1 MATWLVVS
9 VLVCSGP
16 ELSMPILLPQQLV
29 DAQDIRLEAQVP
41 EPGMVLFEK
50 DPERASLWYAPVASR
65 MLDDGTV
72 QLWYQRVNKGEEDYF
87 DQRALCLGEIRHG
100 QWTLPE
106 LSPEPPVWGG
116 PNNVCLRRSP
126 HTPTWGGFNVFQ
138 IVEVDGVLQM
148 LYWDQPP
155 ESGEAGAM
163 RATSTDGRT
172 WEKQLQTVFTEH
184 NDAYSLIHE
193 KGEYIL
199 YQTALEPWPDKPYPD
214 NLDKYKR
221 VQSIRTSEDLNTW
234 TPQEILLRPDEQDP
248 PETEF
253 YLMKVFRY
261 GEGYAG
267 LIMKYYAD
275 PEKPNLHSAI
285 LKHELVVSEDTRT
298 WERPYRDTDLGF
310 WSYADPFILDGKTH
324 FAIWKD
330 GGMVTVAYPQDR
342 LVAVVAGEEEGT
354 FLTQP
359 FERPDTGGLALN
371 ADATSGWIEVEL
383 LDGSNQPVTHA
394 TTQRIAG
401 VEGSAI
407 PLKWKSRD
415 LPADGVLRIR
425 MQNAR
430 LFAVTSNG

>member
-1 MATWLVVS
+1 MGIWLVVS

-16 ELSMPILLPQQLV
+16 ELSMPMLLPQQLV
-29 DAQDIRLEAQVP
+29 DAQGVRLEAQVP
-41 EPGMVLFEK
+41 EPGMVLSEK

-65 MLDDGTV
+65 MLEDGVV

-87 DQRALCLGEIRHG
+87 DQRTLCLGEIRNG
-100 QWTLPE
+100 QWLLPE

-116 PNNVCLRRSP
+116 PNNVCMRRSP

-138 IVEVDGVLQM
+138 IVEVDGVVQM

-172 WEKQLQTVFTEH
+172 WEKHLHTVFTEH

-234 TPQEILLRPDEQDP
+234 TPQEIFLRPDEQDP

-298 WERPYRDTDLGF
+298 WERPYRETDLGF
-310 WSYADPFILDGKTH
+310 WSYADPFILDGKMH

-330 GGMVTVAYPQDR
+330 GGMVTVVYPQDR

-354 FLTQP
+354 FMTQP
-359 FERPDTGGLALN
+359 FERPETGGLALN
-371 ADATSGWIEVEL
+371 ADATNGWIEVEL
-383 LDGSNQPVTHA
+383 LDGSNQSVANA
-394 TTQRIAG
+394 TTQRIAS
-401 VEGSAI
+401 VDGSAI
-407 PLKWKSRD
+407 PLNWKSRD
-415 LPADGVLRIR
+415 LPADIVLRIR

-430 LFAVTSNG
+430 LFAVTSKE

>member
-1 MATWLVVS
+1 M
-9 VLVCSGP
+9 
-16 ELSMPILLPQQLV
+16 LLPQHLV
-29 DAQDIRLEAQVP
+29 DAQGVRLEAQTP
-41 EPGMVLFEK
+41 ETGLVLFEK
-50 DPERASLWYAPVASR
+50 DAGRPSLWYAPVASR
-65 MLDDGTV
+65 SLDDGTV
-72 QLWYQRVNKGEEDYF
+72 QLWYQRVNKGEADYF
-87 DQRALCLGEIRHG
+87 DQRTLCLGEIRNG

-106 LSPEPPVWGG
+106 LNPDPPMWGG
-116 PNNVCLRRSP
+116 PNNVCMLRSP

-138 IVEVDGVLQM
+138 IVEVNGTLQM

-155 ESGEAGAM
+155 ESGDAGAM

-172 WEKQLQTVFTEH
+172 WEKHLRTVFTEH

-221 VQSIRTSEDLNTW
+221 VQSIRISEDLETW
-234 TPQEILLRPDEQDP
+234 TPQEIFLRPDGQDP

-261 GEGYAG
+261 GSAYAG

-275 PEKPNLHSAI
+275 PEKPNQHSAL
-285 LKHELVVSEDTRT
+285 LKHELVVSEDTRS

-310 WSYADPFILDGKTH
+310 WSYADPFILDGKMH

-342 LVAVVAGEEEGT
+342 LVAVVAGEDEGSFT
-354 FLTQP
+354 TQP
-359 FERPDTGGLALN
+359 FERPETGGLALN
-371 ADATSGWIEVEL
+371 ADTSNGWIEVEL
-383 LDGSNQPVTHA
+383 LDGSGAAVSGFSA
-394 TTQRIAG
+394 QRIAG
-401 VEGSAI
+401 EDRTML
-407 PLKWKSRD
+407 PLNWSWER
-415 LPADGVLRIR
+415 LPDDCSLRVR
-425 MQNAR
+425 FQNAK
-430 LFAVTSNG
+430 LYAITSHS

>member
-9 VLVCSGP
+9 VLICSGP
-16 ELSMPILLPQQLV
+16 ELGIPMLLPQQLV
-29 DAQDIRLEAQVP
+29 EAQGVRLEAQVP

-50 DPERASLWYAPVASR
+50 NPERASLWYAPVASR
-65 MLDDGTV
+65 MLDDGAV
-72 QLWYQRVNKGEEDYF
+72 QIWYQRVNKGEEDYF
-87 DQRALCLGEIRHG
+87 DQRALCLGEIRNG

-106 LSPEPPVWGG
+106 LSPEPPAWGG

-163 RATSTDGRT
+163 RATSPDGRT
-172 WEKQLQTVFTEH
+172 WEKHLHTVFTEH

-234 TPQEILLRPDEQDP
+234 TPQEIFLRPDEQDP

-261 GEGYAG
+261 GDGYAG

-275 PEKPNLHSAI
+275 PEKPNLHSTI

-310 WSYADPFILDGKTH
+310 WSYADPFILDGKMH

-330 GGMVTVAYPQDR
+330 GGMVTIAYPQDR

-354 FLTQP
+354 FTTQP
-359 FERPDTGGLALN
+359 FDRPETGGLALN
-371 ADATSGWIEVEL
+371 ADASNGWIEVEL
-383 LDGSNQPVTHA
+383 LDGSMQSVTKA
-394 TTQRIAG
+394 STQRIAG

-407 PLKWKSRD
+407 PLKWNLSD
-415 LPADGVLRIR
+415 LPADIVVRIR

-430 LFAVTSNG
+430 LFAVISNG